1 MPLDG
6 SSRRPPD
13 APPEVERAAVLAEL
27 DQVIGSSAFG
37 GSARQARLLRFLVGE
52 VLDGRGGG
60 LRAPLVA
67 TRVFDRPEGFDSCE
81 DSIVRVEMSKL
92 RRALARHYA
101 ATRAAVVRIEL
112 PRGTYAPSFVP
123 ARETPAPEAARSALQ
138 SGEFTAGAAGPV
150 LAVLPFAG
158 VTIVSSTALR
168 APTAGEA
175 APPDPGVPG
184 ARSQAFALG
193 LTDRVGALFASS
205 PWASMVSRASSLED
219 AKARGARYVIEGSV
233 RFVAQTVRVTANL
246 HDAARGTQVW
256 GSTYDRAAAD
266 DLFFAAEDAIA
277 HEIAVQLLALPLGA
291 VHAIEA
297 HERAGHPAQGAYDA
311 VLRFPRWLATFD
323 RRLQAE
329 ILDVCERAL
338 VADPDQGMLLAFLS
352 IFHGLSS
359 WTAEGSSHDRRRA
372 ADLARHAVAL
382 EPTLAVPH
390 NALALVLLDAGDGPG
405 ALAEAETAL
414 AIGGDPATSGFLTA
428 LAGAWDRGNAVLRA
442 HLRLMKRPPG
452 CFHHALSLDAYRRGD
467 HAAALAAAEAIAT
480 PNLAWD
486 PLDRAVALARLGRI
500 PEARAAGRALT
511 VILPDIS
518 RDPHAVVARLTAD
531 ARLVDDLVEGLRLA
545 GVG

>member
-1 MPLDG
+1 MPLDR

-27 DQVIGSSAFG
+27 DQVLGSSAFG

-52 VLDGRGGG
+52 VLDGRGGA

-92 RRALARHYA
+92 RRALVRHYA

-112 PRGTYAPSFVP
+112 PRGTYAPSLVP
-123 ARETPAPEAARSALQ
+123 ARETPAPEAAPR
-138 SGEFTAGAAGPV
+138 GGITARAAGPV

-158 VTIVSSTALR
+158 VTVVSSTALR
-168 APTAGEA
+168 APAAGEA
-175 APPDPGVPG
+175 APPDPGAPG
-184 ARSQAFALG
+184 ARSRAFALG
-193 LTDRVGALFASS
+193 LTDRLGALFASS
-205 PWASMVSRASSLED
+205 PWVSMVSRASSLED
-219 AKARGARYVIEGSV
+219 AQARGARYVIEGSV

-297 HERAGHPAQGAYDA
+297 RERAGHPAQGAYDA

-329 ILDVCERAL
+329 ILDVCKRAL

-352 IFHGLSS
+352 IFHGLTS

-414 AIGGDPATSGFLTA
+414 AIGGDAATSGFLTA
-428 LAGAWDRGNAVLRA
+428 LAGAWDRGNEVLRA
-442 HLRLMKRPPG
+442 HLRLMKRPAG
-452 CFHHALSLDAYRRGD
+452 CFHHAFSLDAYRRGD

-500 PEARAAGRALT
+500 REARAAGCALT